1 MEKLLQR
8 IGLLCAMLLAT
19 LAGSAATTAS
29 WDFQNDLPAGICEA
43 TNYQGVE
50 ADVESDVPGIMM
62 HVDATAGKLYC
73 VGRNNA
79 QMNPGTVLRIPV
91 STTDDVVTVTGYPG
105 YCHFAVGGDE
115 NGDENVVSHT
125 ATNAE
130 KSQGYVEVTATAGNN
145 YIYKISV
152 ELQKPD
158 VNAKWDFRNDLPAGI
173 CEATN
178 YQGVEADVEST
189 VPGVKMH
196 VDATNGKL
204 YCVGRNN
211 AQMNPGTII
220 RVPVVSNADVVTV
233 EGYPGYCHFA
243 VGGDAN
249 GEETIVSHTAT
260 NAEQKQGYVEVTVTD
275 GNNYIYCI
283 SVVQKPSLAPVKVDN
298 ADVTATFPFNLGT
311 EEQKAEFGDAADYFL
326 NSKVVLG
333 SELIYK
339 GTKSDPGFTETAIEP
354 LSQINEPTSDN
365 IIQFVIQ
372 PKYGLSFTPTE
383 VSLKTTRF
391 GTDNGLLDIAWLN
404 GDGTTIP
411 LASEV
416 KPIRNNTDPKFDLL
430 TYAISEAP
438 AMEGVCGLQVN
449 LYHLQSG
456 KQIGFADIV
465 INGVVNGEQVDV
477 PMLGGFTA
485 NGVDYVADK
494 IFEASGDQYV
504 ATIELSKAEEMVSE
518 SNPVSNIN
526 VVSGEL
532 GEVTYEGDATQCAV
546 TIPVTL
552 AGITINYIANFVQ
565 KPDFTLTYYDT
576 DRTVMGTQL
585 VEKDSPIG
593 SFAIDYSTAKAEEGY
608 KVRGWFVKTAGG
620 KKYSTSDIVTSDLSL
635 YAVATEIEVVSSYK
649 KYEFNLAD
657 PNFDANDHEAF
668 ESTGSGRYY
677 NEHGWVFGN
686 GDRITLLTGEKASI
700 FVGNCLYSNANAQ
713 LVFKND
719 DGEELGRIA
728 GKGESDGEIYTF
740 NYEGQGGKLHI
751 DIESNGAVYIH
762 NIRIVN
768 TEMTNYVKVGNWY
781 IVLPGDVTS
790 FNYVLDAVNGAN
802 GSRSAERSYIFLPNG
817 TYDLGETALTTIS
830 GHNISIIGQSM
841 EGTIITNAPDVSTEG
856 IGTTATL
863 LNTGQNLYMQ
873 DLTLKNGLDY
883 YSAGSAGRAVC
894 LQDKGD
900 RAIFKNVA
908 MLSYQDTYYSQNTK
922 QSYWENCDIHGTV
935 DFLCGG
941 GDVRFQNTT
950 LSLEPRSANG
960 TGGRTIC
967 APTTQGEFGYVF
979 DNCKVVDL
987 ARGKGDWNFGRT
999 WQNAPIAVYL
1009 NTTLDANAEA
1019 TLVGSRW
1026 TQKGMNNRDPRLF
1039 GEYGTKNEMGEDI
1052 TPASNIITSF
1062 GGTFETIINA
1072 EKAAEFTYEKMFK
1085 ENANAWDPAAQT
1097 EQKAAPAATYANGEV
1112 TWEPV
1117 DGAIAYAIFV
1127 NDQFIHI
1134 VTDGTSFAHNAN
1146 EGDIITIR
1154 SANAMGGLG
1163 EAVTIEVKA
1172 TEAAI
1177 SDSDTETLAPGEY
1190 PVINSDRVLLA
1201 GLNTVVLP
1209 FETTAEEL
1217 GAQKVLKYDGTQA
1230 RDGKLY
1236 LTFSSVSEMAAN
1248 TPYVVFVDEDKAIA
1262 PFEDKTVESPT
1273 DLTVSDPEYSFVG
1286 TYTCFAKGA
1295 SPIVSGDLIGG
1306 TEDFVLASGGNALK
1320 AYRAYMKKVGT
1331 SKAAIGFLFDNDV
1344 VDGIETLEQ
1353 LEQTGM
1359 QPVFNLNG
1367 QRVSRPQ
1374 KGVFIS
1380 GGKKVIVK

>member
-50 ADVESDVPGIMM
+50 ADVEATVPGIMM

-354 LSQINEPTSDN
+354 LSQINEPTAGN

-372 PKYGLSFTPTE
+372 PKYGLTFTPTE
-383 VSLKTTRF
+383 VSLKTTRY

-430 TYAISEAP
+430 TYAISDAP

-465 INGVVNGEQVDV
+465 IKGVVNGEQVDV

-494 IFEASGDQYV
+494 VFEASGDQYV

-967 APTTQGEFGYVF
+967 APTTQSEFGYVF

-1019 TLVGSRW
+1019 TLVSSRW

-1039 GEYGTKNEMGEDI
+1039 GEYGTKNEKGEDI

-1273 DLTVSDPEYSFVG
+1273 DLTVSDPEYCFVG

>member
-19 LAGSAATTAS
+19 MAGSAATTAS

-130 KSQGYVEVTATAGNN
+130 KSQGYVEVTATAGSN

-354 LSQINEPTSDN
+354 LSQINEPTAGN

-372 PKYGLSFTPTE
+372 PKYGLTFTPTE
-383 VSLKTTRF
+383 VSLKTTRY

-430 TYAISEAP
+430 TYAISDAP

-465 INGVVNGEQVDV
+465 IKGVVNGEQVDV

-1062 GGTFETIINA
+1062 GGTFETIIDA

-1306 TEDFVLASGGNALK
+1306 TEDFVLANGGNALK